1 MVDEGGAKARL
12 EAAVKR
18 LELALG
24 RAAERSGAETKDVKR
39 LHQEI
44 NGFESELSKAQA
56 ENDRLSEDLAET
68 KAKNTTLQSAMD
80 NISTRLDGAIDD
92 VQALLEE

>member
-1 MVDEGGAKARL
+1 MVDEGDAKARL

-24 RAAERSGAETKDVKR
+24 RAAERSGTGTEDVKR

-44 NGFESELSKAQA
+44 NGLESELSNAQA
-56 ENDRLSEDLAET
+56 ENDRLSEDLAQT
-68 KAKNTTLQSAMD
+68 KAKNATLQSAMD

>member
-1 MVDEGGAKARL
+1 MADEGGAKARL

-24 RAAERSGAETKDVKR
+24 QAAERSGTGTEDVKR
-39 LHQEI
+39 LHREI
-44 NGFESELSKAQA
+44 SGLESELSNAQA
-56 ENDRLSEDLAET
+56 ENDRLSEDLAQT
-68 KAKNTTLQSAMD
+68 KAKNVTLQSATD
-80 NISTRLDGAIDD
+80 NISTRLDGAIDA

>member
-1 MVDEGGAKARL
+1 MADEGGAKARL

-24 RAAERSGAETKDVKR
+24 RAAERSGTGTEDVKR
-39 LHQEI
+39 LHREI
-44 NGFESELSKAQA
+44 SGLESELSNAQA
-56 ENDRLSEDLAET
+56 ENDRLSEDLAQT
-68 KAKNTTLQSAMD
+68 KAKNVTLQSAMD
-80 NISTRLDGAIDD
+80 NISTQLDGAFDA

>member
-1 MVDEGGAKARL
+1 MADEGGEKARL

-24 RAAERSGAETKDVKR
+24 RAAERSGTGTEDVKR
-39 LHQEI
+39 LHREI
-44 NGFESELSKAQA
+44 NGLESELSNAQA
-56 ENDRLSEDLAET
+56 ENDRLSEDLAQT
-68 KAKNTTLQSAMD
+68 KAKNVTLQSAMD
-80 NISTRLDGAIDD
+80 NISTRLDGAIDA

>member
-1 MVDEGGAKARL
+1 MADEGGAKARL

-24 RAAERSGAETKDVKR
+24 RAAERGGTGTEDVKR
-39 LHQEI
+39 LHREI
-44 NGFESELSKAQA
+44 SGLESELSNAQA
-56 ENDRLSEDLAET
+56 ENDRLSEDLAQT
-68 KAKNTTLQSAMD
+68 KAKNETLQSAMD
-80 NISTRLDGAIDD
+80 NISTRLDGAIDA

>member
-18 LELALG
+18 LELALE
-24 RAAERSGAETKDVKR
+24 RAAERSGTGTEDVKR
-39 LHQEI
+39 LHREI
-44 NGFESELSKAQA
+44 SGLESELSNAQA
-56 ENDRLSEDLAET
+56 ENDRLSEDLAQT
-68 KAKNTTLQSAMD
+68 KAKNETLQSTMD

-92 VQALLEE
+92 VHALLEE

>member
-1 MVDEGGAKARL
+1 MADEGGAKARL

-24 RAAERSGAETKDVKR
+24 RVAECNGTGTEDVKR
-39 LHQEI
+39 LNRKI
-44 NGFESELSKAQA
+44 NDLESELSNAQA
-56 ENDRLSEDLAET
+56 ENDRLSEDLAQT
-68 KAKNTTLQSAMD
+68 KAKNVTLQSAMD
-80 NISTRLDGAIDD
+80 NISTRLDSAIDA

>member
-18 LELALG
+18 LELALV
-24 RAAERSGAETKDVKR
+24 RVAESSGTGTEDVKR
-39 LHQEI
+39 LHRKI
-44 NGFESELSKAQA
+44 NDLESELSNAQV
-56 ENDRLSEDLAET
+56 ENNRLSEDLAQT
-68 KAKNTTLQSAMD
+68 KAKNVSLQSAMD
-80 NISTRLDGAIDD
+80 NIATRLDGAIDD

>member
-12 EAAVKR
+12 EAALKR

-24 RAAERSGAETKDVKR
+24 QATERSSTGTKDVKR
-39 LHQEI
+39 LHREI
-44 NGFESELSKAQA
+44 NGLKSELSNAQA
-56 ENDRLSEDLAET
+56 ENDRLSEDLAQT
-68 KAKNTTLQSAMD
+68 KAKNVALQSAMD
-80 NISTRLDGAIDD
+80 NISTRLDGAIDA

>member
-1 MVDEGGAKARL
+1 MVEEGGAKARL

-24 RAAERSGAETKDVKR
+24 RAAERSGTGTKDVKR

-44 NGFESELSKAQA
+44 NGLESELSNAQA
-56 ENDRLSEDLAET
+56 ENDRLSEDLAQA
-68 KAKNTTLQSAMD
+68 KAKNATLQSAMD

>member
-1 MVDEGGAKARL
+1 MADEGGAKTRL

-24 RAAERSGAETKDVKR
+24 RAAERSSTGTEDVKR
-39 LHQEI
+39 LHGEI
-44 NGFESELSKAQA
+44 SGLELELSNSQA
-56 ENDRLSEDLAET
+56 ENDRLSEDLAQT
-68 KAKNTTLQSAMD
+68 KAKNVTLQSALD
-80 NISTRLDGAIDD
+80 NISTRLDGAVDA

>member
-18 LELALG
+18 LELALV
-24 RAAERSGAETKDVKR
+24 RVAESSGTGTEDVKR
-39 LHQEI
+39 LHRKI
-44 NGFESELSKAQA
+44 NDLKSELSNAQV
-56 ENDRLSEDLAET
+56 ENNRLSEDLAQT
-68 KAKNTTLQSAMD
+68 KAKNVTLQSAMD
-80 NISTRLDGAIDD
+80 NIATRLDGAIDD

>member
-18 LELALG
+18 LELALV
-24 RAAERSGAETKDVKR
+24 RVAESSGTGTEDVKR
-39 LHQEI
+39 LHRKI
-44 NGFESELSKAQA
+44 NDLKSELSNAQV
-56 ENDRLSEDLAET
+56 ENNRLSEDLAQT
-68 KAKNTTLQSAMD
+68 KAKNVSLQSAMD

>member
-24 RAAERSGAETKDVKR
+24 RAERSGTGTKDVKR

-44 NGFESELSKAQA
+44 SGLESELSNAQA
-56 ENDRLSEDLAET
+56 ENDRLSHDLAET
-68 KAKNTTLQSAMD
+68 KAKNVALQSTM
-80 NISTRLDGAIDD
+80 NTISTRLDDAIDA

>member
-1 MVDEGGAKARL
+1 MADEGGAKARL

-24 RAAERSGAETKDVKR
+24 RAAERGGTGTKDVKR
-39 LHQEI
+39 LHREI
-44 NGFESELSKAQA
+44 NGLASELSNAQA
-56 ENDRLSEDLAET
+56 ENDRLSEDLAQT
-68 KAKNTTLQSAMD
+68 KAKNPTLQSAMD
-80 NISTRLDGAIDD
+80 NISTRLEGAIDD

>member
-18 LELALG
+18 LELALV
-24 RAAERSGAETKDVKR
+24 RVAESSGTGTEDVKR
-39 LHQEI
+39 LHRKI
-44 NGFESELSKAQA
+44 NDLESELSNAQV
-56 ENDRLSEDLAET
+56 ENNRLSEDLAQT
-68 KAKNTTLQSAMD
+68 KAKNVSLQSAMD
-80 NISTRLDGAIDD
+80 NISTRLDGAIDA

>member
-1 MVDEGGAKARL
+1 MADEGGAKARL

-24 RAAERSGAETKDVKR
+24 QAAERSGTGTEDVKR
-39 LHQEI
+39 LHREI
-44 NGFESELSKAQA
+44 SGLESELSNAQA
-56 ENDRLSEDLAET
+56 ENDRLSEDLAQT
-68 KAKNTTLQSAMD
+68 KAKIVTLQSAMD
-80 NISTRLDGAIDD
+80 NISTRLDGAIDA

>member
-1 MVDEGGAKARL
+1 MVDEGGAKTRL

-24 RAAERSGAETKDVKR
+24 RAAERNGTGTEDVKR
-39 LHQEI
+39 LHREI
-44 NGFESELSKAQA
+44 SGLESELSNAQA
-56 ENDRLSEDLAET
+56 ENDRLSEDLAQT
-68 KAKNTTLQSAMD
+68 KAKNVTLQSAMD
-80 NISTRLDGAIDD
+80 NISTRLDGAIDA

>member
-1 MVDEGGAKARL
+1 MADEGGANARL

-24 RAAERSGAETKDVKR
+24 RVAERNSTGTEDVKR
-39 LHQEI
+39 LHREI
-44 NGFESELSKAQA
+44 SGLESELSNAQA
-56 ENDRLSEDLAET
+56 ENDRLSKDLAQT
-68 KAKNTTLQSAMD
+68 KAKNVTLQSAMD
-80 NISTRLDGAIDD
+80 NISTRLDGAFDS

>member
-1 MVDEGGAKARL
+1 MADEGGAKARL

-24 RAAERSGAETKDVKR
+24 QEAERSSTATEDVKL
-39 LHQEI
+39 LHREI
-44 NGFESELSKAQA
+44 NGLELELSNAQA
-56 ENDRLSEDLAET
+56 ENDQLSEDLAQT
-68 KAKNTTLQSAMD
+68 KAKNVTLQSAMD
-80 NISTRLDGAIDD
+80 NIATRLDGAIDD